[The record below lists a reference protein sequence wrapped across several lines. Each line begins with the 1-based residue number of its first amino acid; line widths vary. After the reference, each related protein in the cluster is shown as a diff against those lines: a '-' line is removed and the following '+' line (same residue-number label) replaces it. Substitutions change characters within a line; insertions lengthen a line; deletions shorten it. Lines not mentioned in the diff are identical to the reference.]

1 MNDLDLHITCLQQLC
16 PLLFSMDHHNYA
28 RYLTVYFI
36 SLLNL
41 SDSHPGAESLL
52 RNNGFSVCRSDVP
65 ASRTA
70 VDLMIEQTIN
80 RHAKT
85 RGGIVGFSRS
95 LPAYYRWSVTRHHR
109 ASYVS
114 ATHDIADIGDLS
126 NDSHK
131 ELTPAR
137 KLHSENQC
145 CEDDFLPKELLN
157 IITEDNC
164 SENEDS
170 IDDEGELSDA
180 SSDEIMSSEDEQS
193 DDDF

>member
-1 MNDLDLHITCLQQLC
+1 
-16 PLLFSMDHHNYA
+16 MDHHNYA

-70 VDLMIEQTIN
+70 VDLTIEQTIN

-95 LPAYYRWSVTRHHR
+95 LPDGPDTTVQAM
-109 ASYVS
+109 
-114 ATHDIADIGDLS
+114 
-126 NDSHK
+126 
-131 ELTPAR
+131 
-137 KLHSENQC
+137 
-145 CEDDFLPKELLN
+145 FLPLMTWL
-157 IITEDNC
+157 ILVI
-164 SENEDS
+164 
-170 IDDEGELSDA
+170 
-180 SSDEIMSSEDEQS
+180 
-193 DDDF
+193 